1 MKLNGGSFVTK
12 GFFQQICLLDLC
24 VERHLLNISWDESL
38 VAAATAAAE
47 AAAAAAV
54 TSISHVL
61 LFKIARIAEGCR
73 GVNSSA

>member
-1 MKLNGGSFVTK
+1 MKLNGGSFVTR

-47 AAAAAAV
+47 AAAAAV

>member
-1 MKLNGGSFVTK
+1 MTR
-12 GFFQQICLLDLC
+12 GFFRQICLLDLC

-47 AAAAAAV
+47 AAAAAV